1 MDVNSAVQKAYN
13 KDQEVSEL
21 KKKVDS
27 AYSTWQTAQT
37 AADQSQA
44 AYNAKATANAQN
56 KSDVDS
62 TNAAALAKAQAALSD
77 FESNDE
83 KMKAAQDYSEYLT
96 AIAAGMPYAKPT
108 EAESAYLEYQQLKAD
123 VAAASSAASTTA
135 SDDEL
140 KEIDVQNT
148 QNQTAATN
156 AKTEYDNLKSQYDTA
171 VADADT
177 LKTGLTTAE
186 RAQLTQL
193 ESAADEAVTQYET
206 GQAAA
211 DKVATQKVTSQTNT
225 LDSER
230 YRRNRHSRERG
241 GRAGVYRNGGCSHRQ
256 SRYDEGNLR
265 DSGGKHC
272 GHRCRNQGGGN
283 NIRHRTGYRGGF
295 RLLHGTD
302 TDTGSADFD
311 KDHNDGDRQYFGF
324 VIFSIIFLF
333 HRNFEIGQG
342 HLQCAGRSRTECPAS
357 HRHDC
362 KSQFYPEGKQ
372 ELPRGSERLH
382 QRRCGE
388 RIFRDPCSRGR
399 FGSDADGRSDGG
411 NRCAGRY
418 LHRDYFRQSE

>member
-225 LDSER
+225 LDSEEAIR
-230 YRRNRHSRERG
+230 ADQATLENREVKADIDGIVTAVNVADGPEPRWRQQHPPPDRIPWRVPSASRHRHRHGIRRLRQRPQRRRPPVLRIRHLQHHLPLPPELRNRARS
-241 GRAGVYRNGGCSHRQ
+241 
-256 SRYDEGNLR
+256 LTM
-265 DSGGKHC
+265 
-272 GHRCRNQGGGN
+272 CRS
-283 NIRHRTGYRGGF
+283 ISDRMPGF
-295 RLLHGTD
+295 A
-302 TDTGSADFD
+302 SA
-311 KDHNDGDRQYFGF
+311 
-324 VIFSIIFLF
+324 
-333 HRNFEIGQG
+333 
-342 HLQCAGRSRTECPAS
+342 
-357 HRHDC
+357 
-362 KSQFYPEGKQ
+362 
-372 ELPRGSERLH
+372 
-382 QRRCGE
+382 
-388 RIFRDPCSRGR
+388 
-399 FGSDADGRSDGG
+399 
-411 NRCAGRY
+411 
-418 LHRDYFRQSE
+418 

>member
-225 LDSER
+225 LDSEEAIR
-230 YRRNRHSRERG
+230 ADQATLENREVKADIDG
-241 GRAGVYRNGGCSHRQ
+241 IVTAVNVADGQAYTGTEAVVIN
-256 SRYDEGNLR
+256 NL
-265 DSGGKHC
+265 DTMKATC
-272 GHRCRNQGGGN
+272 EIPEE
-283 NIRHRTGYRGGF
+283 NI
-295 RLLHGTD
+295 
-302 TDTGSADFD
+302 ADIAV
-311 KDHNDGDRQYFGF
+311 G
-324 VIFSIIFLF
+324 
-333 HRNFEIGQG
+333 NFEIGQG